1 LTNARP
7 EVADYPYS
15 TVIPLPGM
23 MAFEDVN
30 IQLIDLPPL
39 TRQYSESWMYNIIRQ
54 ADLCLLVLDGS
65 QKVQD
70 LIGCV
75 GEIVLIL
82 EERHIRVVRQR
93 EDNDDEMRVRE
104 VPCRIVLTRN
114 DLGNLEDKAEELR
127 QIFPVIATSAVDQ
140 TGLDDLREQV
150 FDSLKLVRIYTKLPG
165 QAPDMTQPYVLSEGS
180 TVIDAVQ
187 LVHREFVDRV
197 KYVRVWGSG
206 RFDGQQVP
214 SDHVLADKDVIE
226 IHLS

>member
-1 LTNARP
+1 
-7 EVADYPYS
+7 
-15 TVIPLPGM
+15 
-23 MAFEDVN
+23 
-30 IQLIDLPPL
+30 
-39 TRQYSESWMYNIIRQ
+39 
-54 ADLCLLVLDGS
+54 
-65 QKVQD
+65 
-70 LIGCV
+70 
-75 GEIVLIL
+75 
-82 EERHIRVVRQR
+82 
-93 EDNDDEMRVRE
+93 
-104 VPCRIVLTRN
+104 LTRN

-187 LVHREFVDRV
+187 LVHREFVDRL